1 LITYE
6 KRYVSVKKKFWI
18 SQSAAI
24 LWMSASILISLPWVR
39 ELAEI
44 TWLPLAILIIAG
56 IAYIPGYLNAFL
68 VCSLWIDR
76 QPRLKVV
83 SPDVPVTVII
93 AARNEERNIGTT
105 IHYIAKQ
112 DYEGHIHVIVVDN
125 GSTDDTHTLILHTQF
140 FGFRDLFSHSLG
152 IFGLSAR

>member
-1 LITYE
+1 MK

-24 LWMSASILISLPWVR
+24 LWMSASILISLLWVR

-44 TWLPLAILIIAG
+44 TWLSLAILIIAG

-76 QPRLKVV
+76 QP
-83 SPDVPVTVII
+83 D
-93 AARNEERNIGTT
+93 
-105 IHYIAKQ
+105 
-112 DYEGHIHVIVVDN
+112 GHKLYHAIP
-125 GSTDDTHTLILHTQF
+125 
-140 FGFRDLFSHSLG
+140 
-152 IFGLSAR
+152 